1 MPYIVRLNKSD
12 GTTINLPESFP
23 DPIPCHESVI
33 IVPHDGGT
41 IHAIVDKVSQ
51 MHSVS
56 PYGRVDSVQII
67 YATQIQW
74 TEYRTGN
81 WPGTEH

>member
-41 IHAIVDKVSQ
+41 IHAIVDKFANAF
-51 MHSVS
+51 
-56 PYGRVDSVQII
+56 RV
-67 YATQIQW
+67 AL
-74 TEYRTGN
+74 RKG
-81 WPGTEH
+81 